1 LERAYRAIEPSES
14 ALDDPAFWARP
25 QIPWRDRP
33 GFRGEKRLGDIVD
46 TEPAENIGSET
57 HPDFAFNYIALED
70 VERGFLRSNTEQV
83 FAGAPSRARR
93 KLRPNDILVS
103 TVRPNLQSHLLFC
116 SQIGN
121 WICSTGFC
129 VVRCRQGVTNPAYV
143 FSHFFAASVNRQI
156 EALDRIILQ

>member
-1 LERAYRAIEPSES
+1 MERAYRAIEPSES
-14 ALDDPAFWARP
+14 ALDDPAFG
-25 QIPWRDRP
+25 QDHKSLGVIVP
-33 GFRGEKRLGDIVD
+33 GFRGDWEVKRWGDIVD
-46 TEPAENIGSET
+46 TDPENIGSET
-57 HPDFAFNYIALED
+57 HPDFAFNYITLEN

-83 FAGAPSRARR
+83 FARAPSRARR

-143 FSHFFAASVNRQI
+143 F
-156 EALDRIILQ
+156 